1 MSSRMILF
9 HIYISLK
16 KSWRSRYRVL
26 LYKNLSLR
34 KSWCLL
40 SLQYNVSYFGIR
52 CILNNVLLQLHYQ
65 ININNINSAWLKGI
79 PEFLGSGRKCW
90 TLDSGL
96 WTLGPGRWTLDATL
110 WTLSSE
116 HCTLSL
122 TVWEQNQ
129 NPFSYSAWLNYWK
142 FFGCESLRT
151 PWSRFFY
158 RDYRFNL
165 KCYVIKECRNKI
177 LLWEIEL
184 HYKQLSWTV

>member
-1 MSSRMILF
+1 MLNIVLRIFTNAIHNEMSSRMILF

-90 TLDSGL
+90 TLDSGP
-96 WTLGPGRWTLDATL
+96 WTLGPGRWTLHFGRWALNTA
-110 WTLSSE
+110 
-116 HCTLSL
+116 HCR
-122 TVWEQNQ
+122 
-129 NPFSYSAWLNYWK
+129 WL
-142 FFGCESLRT
+142 FE
-151 PWSRFFY
+151 
-158 RDYRFNL
+158 
-165 KCYVIKECRNKI
+165 NKI
-177 LLWEIEL
+177 RIRFLILLD
-184 HYKQLSWTV
+184 